1 MISYIEQFKDILSP
15 LQFEVAFEHGT
26 EPPFNNEY
34 HDHKEEG
41 IYVSIASGEPLFSSK
56 DKFDSGTGWP
66 SFGKGIEG
74 GSIKTKTD
82 RSHFMVRTEVLCE
95 EDNAHLGHLFNDGP
109 TGQRYCI
116 NSASLDFVPKSDLTE
131 EERQKYGFE

>member
-1 MISYIEQFKDILSP
+1 MSP

-56 DKFDSGTGWP
+56 DKIDSGTGWP
-66 SFGKGIEG
+66 SFSKPLDEAP
-74 GSIKTKTD
+74 IKETED
-82 RSHFMVRTEVLCE
+82 RLFGMVRPEVSCSI
-95 EDNAHLGHLFNDGP
+95 DTVHLGHVFGDGP
-109 TGQRYCI
+109 TEDGGLRYCI
-116 NSASLDFVPKSDLTE
+116 NSASLKFIPK
-131 EERQKYGFE
+131 